1 MLCINGLNVWFHPL
15 DQFEIIVL
23 AFYWTGFGLPV
34 GAAVVTNLTIIC
46 AIIVLIIRTFFWS
59 VFDRGNFNVWELSAK
74 SFYNL
79 VKSIMKS
86 NTSQKRSQY
95 FTVLLFLFNFIL
107 LSNLVG
113 LIPYSF
119 TITSSFV
126 VTFFLALSHF
136 IGINIIGLFNH
147 KWRLMRLLLPSG
159 VPLVIATFLIVIEFV
174 SYFAKVFS
182 LSIRLFANMMSGHA
196 LLKILIG
203 FSWSLLTVG
212 SIYIVLSIFP
222 WVVVTMIMFLEA
234 LIAFLQAYVFTI
246 LVTIYINDVLVVE
259 H

>member
-1 MLCINGLNVWFHPL
+1 MLSMLLTNILFHPL

-23 AFYWTGFGLPV
+23 AFYWTGIGMPV
-34 GAAVVTNLTIIC
+34 GATLLTNLTIIC
-46 AIIVLIIRTFFWS
+46 ALNVFLIRILLGTI
-59 VFDRGNFNVWELSAK
+59 FDKGNFNVWELILREC
-74 SFYNL
+74 YNL
-79 VKSIMKS
+79 VKSIIKS
-86 NTSQKRSQY
+86 NTSLKRYQY
-95 FTVLLFLFNFIL
+95 FTILFFLFGFIL
-107 LSNLVG
+107 LANLVG

-136 IGINIIGLFNH
+136 IGINIIGLFKH
-147 KWRLMRLLLPSG
+147 KWKITNLFLPSG
-159 VPLVIATFLIVIEFV
+159 VPLAIAPFLIIIELV
-174 SYFAKVFS
+174 SYIAKVFS

-203 FSWSLLTVG
+203 FSWSLLTAG
-212 SIYIVLSIFP
+212 SIYILVAIFP
-222 WVVVTMIMFLEA
+222 WIIVTIIMFLEA

-246 LVTIYINDVLVVE
+246 LVTIYINDVLVE